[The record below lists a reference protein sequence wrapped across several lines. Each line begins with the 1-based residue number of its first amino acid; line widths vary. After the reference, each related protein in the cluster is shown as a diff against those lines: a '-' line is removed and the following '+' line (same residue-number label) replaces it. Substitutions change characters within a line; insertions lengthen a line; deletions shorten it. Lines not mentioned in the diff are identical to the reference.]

1 MKEGDYLEPAPEMKE
16 HIIRTTIQLLDNG
29 FDMDALTIRKIAS
42 KSNVAIGSIN
52 YHFGSKDKLFL
63 EVINRIVDRTQISVK
78 PLLTDKHLPP
88 RDRLIKFLLEMVE
101 VIMLYKSQSKIMLR
115 YEILS
120 DSFTTPEHILD
131 ILHELRPEIS
141 EEELKWLSVLVVA
154 PLQYIFMKE
163 EGFKKFMVTQEFVTE
178 PFIESHLKMLGL

>member
-1 MKEGDYLEPAPEMKE
+1 MEPAPEMKE

-29 FDMDALTIRKIAS
+29 FDMDALTVRKIAS

-63 EVINRIVDRTQISVK
+63 EVINRIVDRTQTSVK
-78 PLLTDKHLPP
+78 PLLTDEHLPP

-101 VIMLYKSQSKIMLR
+101 VVMLYKSQSKIMLR
-115 YEILS
+115 YEIMS

-154 PLQYIFMKE
+154 PLQYIFLKE
-163 EGFKKFMVTQEFVTE
+163 EGFKKFMETQEFVTE

>member
-1 MKEGDYLEPAPEMKE
+1 MESTLEMKE
-16 HIIRTTIQLLDNG
+16 HIIRTTIHLLDNG
-29 FDMDALTIRKIAS
+29 FDMDTLTVRKIAS

-52 YHFGSKDKLFL
+52 YHFGTKDKLFL
-63 EVINRIVDRTQISVK
+63 EVINRIVDRTQTSVK
-78 PLLTDKHLPP
+78 PLLTDEHLPP

-101 VIMLYKSQSKIMLR
+101 IVLHYKSQSKIMLR
-115 YEILS
+115 YELLS
-120 DSFTTPEHILD
+120 DSFTTLEHILD
-131 ILHELRPEIS
+131 ILHELRPDIG

-154 PLQYIFMKE
+154 PLQYIFLKE